1 MERNMVKH
9 GYFRRLQIILLTF
22 ALLVTGVVLAHA
34 TVVFGTISTLPEVP
48 QPGEPF
54 VLQLELVDQAQIPV
68 EDAYVLAEFRPQGS
82 SEEAEPLVSATL
94 EEAGVAGVYVT
105 TLTLPEPGAYTLLL
119 RDQTFR
125 QEEGRQTTLI
135 NVGSLTPTDALTVI
149 FPPTATQSSVSTWLY
164 WLIGVPLLAAVI
176 VTVLVLR
183 SPPAEAGG
191 A

>member
-1 MERNMVKH
+1 MGRNMVN
-9 GYFRRLQIILLTF
+9 FIRLQIIRLTF

-34 TVVFGTISTLPEVP
+34 TVVFGTISTLPDVP

-54 VLQLELVDQAQIPV
+54 VLRLELVDQTQLPV
-68 EDAYVLAEFRPQGS
+68 EDAFVVAEFRPQGS
-82 SEEAEPLVSATL
+82 NENAEPVASADLAETGDAGIY
-94 EEAGVAGVYVT
+94 EAT
-105 TLTLPEPGAYTLLL
+105 FTLPQPGAYTLLL

-125 QEEGRQTTLI
+125 QEEGRQSTLI
-135 NVGSLTPTDALTVI
+135 NVGSETPTDALTVI

-164 WLIGVPLLAAVI
+164 WLIGVPLLAAVV

-183 SPPAEAGG
+183 SPPAEAE